1 MAETSGVRAR
11 PLDVPLPYA
20 VVILTGR
27 AAKTGWVVAGTGV
40 RLAVAWVSTRPRGRR
55 DRFEGKLIK
64 IGMRAIHQLG
74 ATFIKFAQL
83 LSTRVDVLPAE
94 LCARLAVLHDDVPAI
109 RPKQARRLV
118 AKRLGAGLDAIFAEF
133 DAVPVASGSIACV
146 YRAVLHDGSVVA
158 LKLRRPGVDKV
169 LGADFTLMRGV
180 ARLLAK
186 LPAFRSMPVRE
197 MVGQMGGAI
206 AAQLDFTREAASA
219 TAFAENLREMPGVVV
234 PKVRT
239 DVTGPAET
247 GAGILALEFI
257 PDLVRRDPAHFTQ
270 QARDAVVENALESVF
285 KMLFQDGFVHND
297 LHPGN
302 LYFRPDGT
310 IVMVDAGFV
319 TKLSE
324 HARWHFADYFY
335 GMATGNELRC
345 TENIIATGIKPEHF
359 DEVGFR
365 REHGELI
372 RKNSGAHT
380 KDFNLLDF
388 AMTLFDIQNRY
399 GLYAD
404 PEFVFPLLSMLVL
417 EGAIKEFAP
426 DTNFQKLAIPYVL
439 VGLERKTEEAA

>member
-1 MAETSGVRAR
+1 MADNDGVKAR

-27 AAKTGWVVAGTGV
+27 AAKTGWVMAGTGV
-40 RLAVAWVSTRPRGRR
+40 RLAVAWVATRPRGRR
-55 DRFEGKLIK
+55 DRFEGKLIN
-64 IGMRAIHQLG
+64 IGMRTIHRLG

-109 RPKQARRLV
+109 SPRRARRLV
-118 AKRLGAGLDAIFAEF
+118 AKRLGGDLDAIFAEF

-146 YRAVLHDGSVVA
+146 YRATLHDGSVVA
-158 LKLRRPGVDKV
+158 VKLRRPGVDKV

-180 ARLLAK
+180 ARIMAK

-197 MVGQMGGAI
+197 MIDQMGGAI
-206 AAQLDFTREAASA
+206 AAQLDFTREAVSA
-219 TAFAENLREMPGVVV
+219 TALADNLEEMPGVIV
-234 PKVRT
+234 PRVRA
-239 DVTGPAET
+239 DLTGPAET

-257 PDLVRRDPAHFTQ
+257 PDLVRRNPAQFTQ

-335 GMATGNELRC
+335 AMATGNEARC
-345 TENIIATGIKPEHF
+345 SENIISTGIRPKNF

-365 REHGELI
+365 REHGELV

-380 KDFNLLDF
+380 KDFNLLQF
-388 AMTLFDIQNRY
+388 AITLFDIQNRY
-399 GLYAD
+399 GLYGD

-439 VGLERKTEEAA
+439 LGLEKKSEAA